1 MVTITLEVSE
11 EFINKI
17 ADASVDEFLALMG
30 KMNPISMALYK
41 IAFLKLQEN
50 VRENRESM
58 VFINSDTLDN
68 DKAKLFISNVA
79 ECYMLSEVMNKEAN
93 KSED

>member
-30 KMNPISMALYK
+30 KMNPISMALHK
-41 IAFLKLQEN
+41 IAFLKLQETIN
-50 VRENRESM
+50 ENKEHM
-58 VFINSDTLDN
+58 VFINSDNLDG
-68 DKAKLFISNVA
+68 DYVKLFVSNVA
-79 ECYMLSEVMNKEAN
+79 ECYTLSEVMNKKAN

>member
-17 ADASVDEFLALMG
+17 ADASLDEYLALMG
-30 KMNPISMALYK
+30 NMNPMALALHK
-41 IAFLKLQEN
+41 IAFIKLQETIN
-50 VRENRESM
+50 ENKEHM
-58 VFINSDTLDN
+58 VFINSDTLDG
-68 DKAKLFISNVA
+68 DYVKLFVSNVA
-79 ECYMLSEVMNKEAN
+79 ECYTLSEVINKH

>member
-17 ADASVDEFLALMG
+17 ADASVDEFLAITG
-30 KMNPISMALYK
+30 QRNPIGLALHK
-41 IAFLKLQEN
+41 IAFLKLQEKI
-50 VRENRESM
+50 RENREHM
-58 VFINSDTLDN
+58 LFINSNNLGN
-68 DKAKLFISNVA
+68 DEAKLFIANVA

-93 KSED
+93 KSEN